1 MGYRA
6 VGQIRMKATVEKRR
20 DGNDGVYHAP
30 TVAKFATVGFSLRLY
45 RATTPSIA
53 PESMVLPYGSP
64 DLNNKATL
72 EEAP

>member
-1 MGYRA
+1 VGYRP

>member
-1 MGYRA
+1 
-6 VGQIRMKATVEKRR
+6 MKATVEKRR

>member
-1 MGYRA
+1 MGYRP